1 MNEKHSVALLG
12 IDSLDPALRGEEG
25 DGFFLSYA
33 SCGTLREI
41 TGSEFS
47 IDGIMIILCHRGE
60 ATIRIDGK
68 RHCLTAGSVAILPE
82 KHIISLDSHSEDV
95 CRSMLF
101 VSTDFILDMPSPI
114 DTNIFVYSRF
124 TPVINVSGEKLED
137 FGSHFRFI
145 DKERRE
151 RGRYRTHII
160 KSLIYAL
167 LLELTAE
174 YEEHYDTGSRD
185 RIRDESLSDSFFRL
199 LAANFREHRSVSW
212 YADRLN
218 LTPKY
223 LSQIVRN
230 NTGRG
235 ILDWLHE
242 SVMIE
247 AKMLLKTSGMTVQ
260 QISEQ
265 LNFSSPSAFVQFY
278 RKHSGL
284 TPGKERG
291 PTA

>member
-1 MNEKHSVALLG
+1 MNEKHTVTLLG
-12 IDSLDPALRGEEG
+12 IDSLGPTLPGEER

-33 SCGTLREI
+33 SSGALPEVTE
-41 TGSEFS
+41 SEFS

-60 ATIRIDGK
+60 AAIRIDGK
-68 RHCLTAGSVAILPE
+68 RHRLSEGSVAILPE
-82 KHIISLDSHSEDV
+82 KHIISLDSRSEDV

-124 TPVINVSGEKLED
+124 TPLISVSGEKLED
-137 FGSHFRFI
+137 FGSYFRFI
-145 DKERRE
+145 DKERGE
-151 RGRYRTHII
+151 RGRYRTQII
-160 KSLIYAL
+160 RSLIYAL

-174 YEEHYDTGSRD
+174 YEEHYDLGSRG

-199 LAANFREHRSVSW
+199 LAANFREHRSVGW
-212 YADRLN
+212 YASRLN

-223 LSQIVRN
+223 LSQVIRN

-278 RKHSGL
+278 RKHSGV

-291 PTA
+291 

>member
-1 MNEKHSVALLG
+1 MNLKEKHNVPRLGADVPGESADGIRLCCACRGALPGL
-12 IDSLDPALRGEEG
+12 P
-25 DGFFLSYA
+25 DG
-33 SCGTLREI
+33 
-41 TGSEFS
+41 EFS
-47 IDGIMIILCHRGE
+47 IDGIMIILCHQGE
-60 ATIRIDGK
+60 AEITIDGK
-68 RHCLTAGSVAILPE
+68 RHKLAAGSVAILPE
-82 KHIISLDSHSEDV
+82 KHIIRAGAHSEDV

-124 TPVINVSGEKLED
+124 IPVIDVSAEKLED
-137 FGSHFRFI
+137 FGSHLRFI
-145 DKERRE
+145 GKELRE
-151 RGRYRTHII
+151 RGRYRTQII

-174 YEEHYDTGSRD
+174 YEEHCDLGGKG

-199 LAANFREHRSVSW
+199 LAANFREQRSVGW
-212 YADRLN
+212 YAGRLS

-223 LSQIVRN
+223 LSQVIRH
-230 NTGRG
+230 NTGRS
-235 ILDWLHE
+235 ILDWIHE

-260 QISEQ
+260 QISDQ

-278 RKHSGL
+278 RRHGGV
-284 TPGKERG
+284 TPGRERG
-291 PTA
+291 